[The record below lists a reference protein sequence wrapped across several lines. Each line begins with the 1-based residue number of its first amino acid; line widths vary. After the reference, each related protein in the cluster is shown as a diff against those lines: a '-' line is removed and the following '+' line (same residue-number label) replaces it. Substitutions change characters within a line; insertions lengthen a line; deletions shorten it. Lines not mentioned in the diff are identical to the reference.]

1 MHTASRVPDVMDCRG
16 PWMPARQRA
25 RVPGERG
32 AAAVEAAIVTPLVMA
47 LFFGIIELGFVFKD
61 YLSVGAAVRSGARIA
76 SASPRTSTFA
86 QSAANKVA
94 QTGGAMNF
102 SDVQQMWVYKVS
114 TATDKPIGFSDF
126 SNCTVCVKFRWD
138 GGNHAFVP
146 TSDNWPASSQNAC
159 SSSSIGGPP
168 DRIGVYLQLKHD
180 AFTKFVFNSV
190 NISEASILTL
200 EPIPVSGVCKP

>member
-1 MHTASRVPDVMDCRG
+1 MSRR
-16 PWMPARQRA
+16 RA
-25 RVPGERG
+25 KGRKRTFSERG
-32 AAAVEAAIVTPLVMA
+32 SAAVEAAIVTPLVFA

-61 YLSVGAAVRSGARIA
+61 YLAVAGAVRAGVRIA
-76 SASPRTSTFA
+76 SANPRNSTYA
-86 QSAANKVA
+86 QVAANKVA

-102 SDVQQMWVYKVS
+102 SDVQQMWVYKVAG
-114 TATDKPIGFSDF
+114 TTNKPIGFSDF
-126 SNCTVCVKFRWD
+126 SDCTVCVKFRWD
-138 GGNHAFVP
+138 GGTNAFVP

>member
-1 MHTASRVPDVMDCRG
+1 MSRRWAKG
-16 PWMPARQRA
+16 RKRTF
-25 RVPGERG
+25 GERG
-32 AAAVEAAIVTPLVMA
+32 SAAVEAAIVTPLVFA

-61 YLSVGAAVRSGARIA
+61 YLAVAGAVRAGVRIA
-76 SASPRTSTFA
+76 SANPRNSTYA
-86 QSAANKVA
+86 QVAANKVA

-102 SDVQQMWVYKVS
+102 NDVQQMWVYKVA
-114 TATDKPIGFSDF
+114 ATTNKPIGFSDF

-138 GGNHAFVP
+138 GGANAFVP

>member
-1 MHTASRVPDVMDCRG
+1 MRRRSPGDRERTRVF
-16 PWMPARQRA
+16 
-25 RVPGERG
+25 GERG

-61 YLSVGAAVRSGARIA
+61 YLAVAGSVRAGVRIA

-86 QSAANKVA
+86 QTAVNKVA
-94 QTGGAMNF
+94 QAGGAMNF
-102 SDVQQMWVYKVS
+102 SDVQQMWVYKAS
-114 TATDKPIGFSDF
+114 ATTDKPIGFSDF
-126 SNCTVCVKFRWD
+126 SGCTVCVKFRWD
-138 GGNHAFVP
+138 AGTKVFVP
-146 TSDNWPASSQNAC
+146 TSDNWSAISQNAC

-168 DRIGVYLQLKHD
+168 DRIGVYLQLRHD
-180 AFTKFVFNSV
+180 AFTKLVFSSV

>member
-1 MHTASRVPDVMDCRG
+1 MRRRSPRDRERTRIFD
-16 PWMPARQRA
+16 
-25 RVPGERG
+25 ERG

-61 YLSVGAAVRSGARIA
+61 YLAVAGSVRAGVRIA

-86 QSAANKVA
+86 QTAANKVA
-94 QTGGAMNF
+94 QAGGAMNF
-102 SDVQQMWVYKVS
+102 SDVQQMWVYKAS
-114 TATDKPIGFSDF
+114 ATTDKPIGFGDF
-126 SNCTVCVKFRWD
+126 SGCTVCVKFRWD
-138 GGNHAFVP
+138 AGTKVFVP
-146 TSDNWPASSQNAC
+146 TSDNWSAISQNAC

-168 DRIGVYLQLKHD
+168 DRIGVYLQLRHD
-180 AFTKFVFNSV
+180 AFTKLVFSSV